1 MDLTPS
7 TKTYAA
13 DDLRWLGSAHGTD
26 AADSIPVTVT
36 SAEVTAYGTTL
47 PSGVPM
53 NDDGTVDAT
62 GSTAATG
69 NKKEVDG
76 FLLSA
81 IDISRGAGT
90 YSGALLRHGQIN
102 DAARVTK
109 GLTALT
115 AAQKTS
121 LTANADILIVG

>member
-13 DDLRWLGSAHGTD
+13 DDLRWLASEHGMNT
-26 AADSIPVTVT
+26 ADSVKITIT
-36 SAEVTAYGTTL
+36 GTEVTTYGTTL

-62 GSTAATG
+62 GSTAASG

-76 FLLSA
+76 FPLSA

-90 YSGALLRHGQIN
+90 YSGALIRHGQIN

-121 LTANADILIVG
+121 LAANADILIVG